1 MIAEIH
7 QWRNL
12 ERWLPGSGTALDV
25 TSPTVPLGE
34 ILRPIRRRVH
44 PEQFHEYQPITIH
57 FDGSIVARE
66 RTEPFK
72 GVMFAAQ
79 AGELVFSKIDVR
91 NGAIGLVPPEFDRV
105 VITSEYPVYAPDE
118 QQVNARYLSLLLR
131 TPNFLHFLKRAA
143 SGTSGRKRVNPESFE
158 ELEIPLPEPN
168 EQQRL
173 VEDYESAITRAE
185 LLEVEARETDK
196 TGQREF
202 EAELGL
208 VPPQNL
214 PRRPFQIAW
223 FAEADRWSHEGILD
237 RRMLAASGKPTEKY
251 PLVSLGDVVL
261 DLENGWSPQ
270 CLTRP
275 ARETEWGV
283 LKLGAVS
290 FGVYDET
297 ANKALPSKL
306 KPQPDLEVHVGE
318 VLISRANILRLVG
331 ACALVRK
338 TRPQLMLSDKIFRVV
353 FRRETPVLPEFLT
366 EILKTPSVRQQIEAN
381 ATGTSPTMKNISKPA
396 LLDLMFPLPDGD
408 NGLEIQEKL
417 INSLNE
423 SRQKAALKRVEATQL
438 RSTAWA
444 EFQAAIFR

>member
-7 QWRNL
+7 HWRNL
-12 ERWLPGSGTALDV
+12 ERWLPGSGSSLDV
-25 TSPTVPLGE
+25 TFPTVPLGE
-34 ILRPIRRRVH
+34 VLRSTRRRVL

-66 RTEPFK
+66 RTESFK
-72 GVMFAAQ
+72 GGMFAAH

-91 NGAIGLVPPEFDRV
+91 NGAIGLVPPEFGPV
-105 VITSEYPVYAPDE
+105 VVTSEYPIYAPDQ

-131 TPNFLHFLKRAA
+131 TPNFQHLLKRAA
-143 SGTSGRKRVNPESFE
+143 SGTSGRKRVNRESFE
-158 ELEIPLPEPN
+158 ELEIPLPEPD
-168 EQQRL
+168 EQKRL
-173 VEDYESAITRAE
+173 VNDYESAISRAE
-185 LLEVEARETDK
+185 HLEAEARDTDSV
-196 TGQREF
+196 GQREF

-208 VPPQNL
+208 VPPQDL

-223 FAEADRWSHEGILD
+223 FTEVDRWSHEGILD
-237 RRMLAASGKPTEKY
+237 RKILAASGKPTEKY

-275 ARETEWGV
+275 AKETEWGV

-290 FGVYDET
+290 YGVFDET
-297 ANKALPSKL
+297 ANKALPAKL
-306 KPQPDLEVHVGE
+306 KPQPDLEVQPGN

-331 ACALVRK
+331 ACALVRE
-338 TRPQLMLSDKIFRVV
+338 TRPRLMLSDKIFRVV
-353 FRRETPVLPEFLT
+353 FRRETSVLPEFLT

-396 LLDLMFPLPDGD
+396 LLDLMFPLPDGED
-408 NGLEIQEKL
+408 GLKVQERL
-417 INSLNE
+417 ISNLQS
-423 SRQKAALKRVEATQL
+423 SRQKASLKRAEAVQL